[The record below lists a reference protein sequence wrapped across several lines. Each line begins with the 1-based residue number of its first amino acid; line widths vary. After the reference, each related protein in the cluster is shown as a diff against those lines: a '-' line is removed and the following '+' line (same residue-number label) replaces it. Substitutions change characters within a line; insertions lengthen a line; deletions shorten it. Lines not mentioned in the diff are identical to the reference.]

1 MTCMTCTTLG
11 GRAVRSRGGGK
22 RIAGFTLIEVLVVF
36 VIIAILIALALP
48 SYQSALRRGNRTDAK
63 AIMMESA
70 QYMERYYSTNK
81 FYTGAAPLSAVS
93 PKGSSGAAIKYNITA
108 TTAATTFMLTA
119 APANGQVGDTCGP
132 LTLSNTGAQTA
143 AIGGCW

>member
-1 MTCMTCTTLG
+1 MTRTTVG
-11 GRAVRSRGGGK
+11 ARATRSRRRGNS
-22 RIAGFTLIEVLVVF
+22 IDGFTLIEVLVVF
-36 VIIAILIALALP
+36 VIVAILIALALP
-48 SYQSALRRGNRTDAK
+48 SYQSALRRGNRADVK

-81 FYTGAAPLSAVS
+81 TYAAASPLSAVS
-93 PKGSSGAAIKYNITA
+93 PKASSGAAIKYNITA
-108 TTAATTFMLTA
+108 TTAATTFTLTA
-119 APANGQVGDTCGP
+119 APANSQTSDTCGT

>member
-1 MTCMTCTTLG
+1 MTPTSVGARTMP
-11 GRAVRSRGGGK
+11 SRGGRK
-22 RIAGFTLIEVLVVF
+22 RIGGFTLIEVLVVF
-36 VIIAILIALALP
+36 VIVAILIALALP

-93 PKGSSGAAIKYNITA
+93 PKASSGAAIKYNITA

-119 APANGQVGDTCGP
+119 VPANSQTSDTCGT
-132 LTLSNTGAQTA
+132 LTLSNTGAQTG